1 MEEYELKNI
10 KGIIIF
16 LVILAAFYGI
26 YKKFVEDKSTNTKE
40 EKAQVVNNY
49 NRFYTV
55 SSCVTKYLNT
65 VSSDNTQN
73 IVTLIDE
80 SYKKKNKINED
91 NVYDYIEKLD
101 VVYDF
106 LPKKMYYNEIN
117 KYLTKY
123 YVYGKIKKSLING
136 NSNNSDYYIIVILD
150 SQNMTFAI
158 EPYDGTMFK
167 D

>member
-26 YKKFVEDKSTNTKE
+26 YKIFVEDKSTNTKE

-55 SSCVTKYLNT
+55 SSN
-65 VSSDNTQN
+65 NTQN

-101 VVYDF
+101 GVYDF
-106 LPKKMYYNEIN
+106 LPKKMYYKEIN

-136 NSNNSDYYIIVILD
+136 NSNSSDYYIIVILD

>member
-26 YKKFVEDKSTNTKE
+26 YKIFVEDKSTNTKE

-65 VSSDNTQN
+65 VSS
-73 IVTLIDE
+73 IPFLLI
-80 SYKKKNKINED
+80 I
-91 NVYDYIEKLD
+91 I
-101 VVYDF
+101 F
-106 LPKKMYYNEIN
+106 LFI
-117 KYLTKY
+117 
-123 YVYGKIKKSLING
+123 SR
-136 NSNNSDYYIIVILD
+136 
-150 SQNMTFAI
+150 
-158 EPYDGTMFK
+158 
-167 D
+167 